1 VKISVI
7 GVGYLG
13 ATHAICMASLGHEV
27 IAVDVDP
34 QKVALLN
41 TDVVPFYEPGLTQL
55 LGTAN
60 AQSNLTFTTDYSD
73 ASNCDIHFLCIGTPQ
88 TENELHADLTA
99 LENAFES
106 VIKIAKPGSLIVG
119 KSTVPV
125 GTAQRLAANLAERKP
140 GVLLNW
146 NPEFLR
152 EGHAIA
158 DTLQPNRIVIG
169 ANTENG
175 AEALAN
181 FYKQVSPEAPI
192 FITNFPTAELVK
204 VAANA
209 FLATKISFIN
219 AMSEVAD
226 ATGADVTLLADA
238 IGADDRIGRK
248 FLGSGIGFGGG
259 CLPKDI
265 RAFLA
270 RADELG
276 LAESLNF
283 LKEFDL
289 INQRARTRAVA
300 LALKE
305 LGNPKGKKIAVL
317 GAAFKPDSDDVRDSP
332 ALEIAE
338 TLHALGA
345 SVVVHDPRALES
357 AAAKIPELTYSD
369 SIEETLTQA
378 DLTMHL
384 TEWGEYRALDPAL
397 VKKLV
402 KVPTIFDGRN
412 VLDVA
417 KWQNAGWKLLAL
429 GRAL

>member
-1 VKISVI
+1 
-7 GVGYLG
+7 
-13 ATHAICMASLGHEV
+13 MASLGHEV
-27 IAVDVDP
+27 IAVDIDS
-34 QKVALLN
+34 QKIALFN
-41 TDVVPFYEPGLTQL
+41 QDVVPFFEPGLTEL
-55 LGTAN
+55 LSKVKK
-60 AQSNLTFTTDYSD
+60 SNLTFSTNFSD
-73 ASNCDIHFLCIGTPQ
+73 ISECDIHFLCIGTPQ
-88 TENELHADLTA
+88 SEDGLQADLRA
-99 LENAFES
+99 LESAFNS
-106 VIKIAKPGSLIVG
+106 VIEIAQPGSIIVG

-125 GTAQRLAANLAERKP
+125 GTAERFAVTLNKSHP
-140 GVLLNW
+140 DVLLNW

-158 DTLQPNRIVIG
+158 DTLKPNRIVIG
-169 ANTENG
+169 ARTEQE
-175 AEALAN
+175 AEKLAN
-181 FYKQVSPEAPI
+181 FYREISPEAPL

-226 ATGADVTLLADA
+226 ATGADVSLLADA

-248 FLGSGIGFGGG
+248 FLGAGIGFGGG

-276 LAESLNF
+276 LSESLQF
-283 LKEFDL
+283 LREFDL
-289 INQRARTRAVA
+289 INQRARVRAVA
-300 LALKE
+300 MALKE
-305 LGNPKGKKIAVL
+305 LGAPKGKKVAVL

-338 TLHALGA
+338 TLHTLGA
-345 SVVVHDPRALES
+345 HVVVHDPRALES
-357 AAAKIPELTYSD
+357 AAEKIPELTYSN
-369 SIEETLTQA
+369 SIEETLTGA

-384 TEWGEYRALDPAL
+384 TEWTNYRDLDPMIIR
-397 VKKLV
+397 KLV
-402 KVPTIFDGRN
+402 NIPTIFDGRN
-412 VLDVA
+412 VLDA
-417 KWQNAGWKLLAL
+417 TKWQSAGWKLLAL